1 MSRAEDSV
9 GFSTNPAPPFVF
21 EPVGGDD
28 YTPGPLSGRVMVDVI
43 HDGAHIPEDFLRDA
57 RGRIIPE
64 SRYYGS
70 YVIERDWGAT
80 LVARRLAER
89 LGLAGFFK
97 INTARCLLDFGRFP
111 GITRPNASHLRRFA
125 INHPFSGLLDFHGCK
140 RLLEE
145 YYDVI
150 SEGMDQA
157 IQGRV
162 LKLAVHTYDS
172 HNANGSE
179 RPQVSLISRALGMQE
194 NNELPFG
201 VFDPLYP
208 DILSEFTVDRILRDR
223 ISLTLE
229 KAGVPV
235 AHNYPYLLPEGSPE
249 VRHQVWSFFNWLQ
262 GHFEAQHPDA
272 AGDPGFQLVWRTLK
286 DTNLRSAEAGAL
298 RSYLHLF
305 RRPSAGN
312 EGRFAA
318 AERAYRRLVQFV
330 HRDSDAIVR
339 AYRFDGGRAM
349 SLGVE
354 VRKDLVWRFDEMGH
368 PEAPDPE
375 RGLYVADR
383 IAEAVIQYFTDDRPA
398 AERVRS
404 QFHAFERSEP
414 WYAPGGVPV
423 VPGE

>member
-1 MSRAEDSV
+1 MTPAEDSV
-9 GFSTNPAPPFVF
+9 GYSVESVAPFAF
-21 EPVGGDD
+21 EAVGGPG
-28 YTPGPLSGRVMVDVI
+28 YTPGPLAGRVMIDVI
-43 HDGAHIPEDFLRDA
+43 HDGAHIPAEYLGGPG
-57 RGRIIPE
+57 GRRIPE
-64 SRYYGS
+64 SRYYGP

-89 LGLAGFFK
+89 LGLRGFYK
-97 INTARCLLDFGRFP
+97 VTTARCLLDFGRFP

-125 INHPFSGLLDFHGCK
+125 INHPFSSLLDFHGCK

-145 YYDVI
+145 HYDVI
-150 SEGMDQA
+150 SAGMDRA
-157 IQGRV
+157 IEGKV
-162 LKLAVHTYDS
+162 LKLAVHTYDTY
-172 HNANGSE
+172 NANGSE

-229 KAGVPV
+229 KSGVPV

-262 GHFEAQHPDA
+262 PHFEAKNPDA
-272 AGDPGFQLVWRTLK
+272 IGDPGFELVWRTLK

-305 RRPSAGN
+305 RRPTSDLEAAFAG
-312 EGRFAA
+312 
-318 AERAYRRLVQFV
+318 AERAYRRLEAFV
-330 HRDSDAIVR
+330 HGDSDAIVR
-339 AYRFDGGRAM
+339 AYRFAGSRAM

-354 VRKDLVWRFDEMGH
+354 VRKDLVWSFDEMGH

-383 IAEAVIQYFTDDRPA
+383 IAEAVQVYFHEDRPV

-404 QFHAFERSEP
+404 RFHAFERSEP
-414 WYAPGGVPV
+414 WYGAEGAPPSAR
-423 VPGE
+423 E

>member
-1 MSRAEDSV
+1 MTPTEDSV
-9 GFSTNPAPPFVF
+9 GYSTESAAPFVF
-21 EPVGGDD
+21 EPVGGPD
-28 YTPGPLSGRVMVDVI
+28 YLPGPLAGRVMVDVI
-43 HDGAHIPEDFLRDA
+43 HDGAHIPGEYLA
-57 RGRIIPE
+57 GPNGRRIAE
-64 SRYYGS
+64 SRYYGP

-89 LGLAGFFK
+89 LGLRGFYK
-97 INTARCLLDFGRFP
+97 VNTARCLLDFGRFP
-111 GITRPNASHLRRFA
+111 GITRPDASHLRRFA
-125 INHPFSGLLDFHGCK
+125 INHPFSSLLDFHGCK

-145 YYDVI
+145 HYDVI
-150 SEGMDQA
+150 SAGMDRA
-157 IQGRV
+157 IEGKV
-162 LKLAVHTYDS
+162 LKLAVHTYDTT
-172 HNANGSE
+172 NANGSE

-262 GHFEAQHPDA
+262 QHFEAHHEDA
-272 AGDPGFQLVWRTLK
+272 VGDPCFELVWRTLK

-305 RRPSAGN
+305 RRPTVALEASFAG
-312 EGRFAA
+312 
-318 AERAYRRLVQFV
+318 AERAYRRLERFV
-330 HRDSDAIVR
+330 HEDHEAIVR
-339 AYRFDGGRAM
+339 AYRFDTARAM

-354 VRKDLVWRFDEMGH
+354 VRKDLVWSFDEMGH

-383 IAEAVIQYFTDDRPA
+383 IAEAVQVYFSEDRPV
-398 AERVRS
+398 AERVRNR
-404 QFHAFERSEP
+404 FHAFERSEP
-414 WYAPGGVPV
+414 WYVAGTPPSAR
-423 VPGE
+423 E